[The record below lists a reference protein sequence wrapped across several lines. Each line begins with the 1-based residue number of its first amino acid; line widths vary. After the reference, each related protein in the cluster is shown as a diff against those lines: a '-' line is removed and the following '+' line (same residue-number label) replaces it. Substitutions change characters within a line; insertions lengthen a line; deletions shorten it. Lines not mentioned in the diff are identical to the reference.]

1 VNTRDA
7 RSRTVPGLGFPGTPE
22 VGGSAGPPVG
32 AQERTED
39 LLRSAT
45 GRGVRVAVADSGW
58 NRNIPEPR
66 VLRGVGLVTAEGV
79 PVAQETE
86 DDHDR
91 IGHGTACIDLIL
103 RLAPGVEVL
112 PLRVCGERLEATS
125 AVLGRAV
132 RRAVALGAP
141 VLSVHVGTGE
151 EGGEGF
157 DALAAACAEAV
168 EEGMVIVASDGGGR
182 WRYPAALPGVIH
194 AGPTELTREY
204 RLPKAGAVKAGDRSG
219 IAAPTLAG
227 IAGLFLERHPRA
239 RAEDLRLFLARLV
252 SGG

>member
-1 VNTRDA
+1 MSRNADRGNTRDVRPRPA
-7 RSRTVPGLGFPGTPE
+7 PGPGFP
-22 VGGSAGPPVG
+22 GPPVG
-32 AQERTED
+32 ARERTEE

-58 NRNIPEPR
+58 NRNFPEPR
-66 VLRGVGLVTAEGV
+66 VLRGVGLVTAEGAPLV
-79 PVAQETE
+79 QETV

-91 IGHGTACIDLIL
+91 IGHGTSCIDLIL

-112 PLRVCGERLEATS
+112 PVRVCGERLEATP

-132 RRAVALGAP
+132 RRALELRVP

-151 EGGEGF
+151 DAGEGF
-157 DALAAACAEAV
+157 DALAAACAAAV

-182 WRYPAALPGVIH
+182 WRYPASLPGVVH

-204 RLPKAGAVKAGDRSG
+204 RLPQAGAAKAGDGSG
-219 IAAPTLAG
+219 VAAPTLAG

-239 RAEDLRLFLARLV
+239 LPDDLRLFLARMV
-252 SGG
+252 AGG